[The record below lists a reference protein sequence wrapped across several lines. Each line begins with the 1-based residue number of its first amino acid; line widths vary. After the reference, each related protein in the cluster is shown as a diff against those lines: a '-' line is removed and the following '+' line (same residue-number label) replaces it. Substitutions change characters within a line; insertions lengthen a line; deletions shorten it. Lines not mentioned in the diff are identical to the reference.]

1 MSTIDL
7 ELLSNI
13 PLFSDLSLEEINT
26 IDQYLSNMEVQ
37 AEDTIFN
44 ENDDGDFVCFVTKG
58 TLDVL
63 KKNIS
68 NELVSISQV
77 NKGRAIGEMALVD
90 KLKRSATVKARTNAT
105 LTLLTRNQF
114 EIMQETHPKIS
125 NKILL
130 YIARALS
137 LNLRRTSNQLSDSLE
152 K

>member
-37 AEDTIFN
+37 AGDTIFN

-90 KLKRSATVKARTNAT
+90 NLKRSATVKARTNAT